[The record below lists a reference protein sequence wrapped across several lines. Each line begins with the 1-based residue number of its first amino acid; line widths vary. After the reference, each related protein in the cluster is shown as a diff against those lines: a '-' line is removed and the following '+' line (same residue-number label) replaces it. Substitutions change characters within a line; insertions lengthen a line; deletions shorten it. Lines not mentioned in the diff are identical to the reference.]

1 KFIFI
6 KGVQGISSRVEKNLM
21 IHSLRE
27 SSVMH
32 ILEDG
37 ICEEFGDPPKLVIYL
52 NRFVMEGLGGI
63 RLEGFKNLRKEIIN
77 GNG

>member
-1 KFIFI
+1 MKFIFI
-6 KGVQGISSRVEKNLM
+6 KGVKGISSRVEKNLM

-37 ICEEFGDPPKLVIYL
+37 ICEESGDPPKLVVYL
-52 NRFVMEGLGGI
+52 DSVVMKGLGGI
-63 RLEGFKNLRKEIIN
+63 ADASRRILKGE
-77 GNG
+77 

>member
-1 KFIFI
+1 
-6 KGVQGISSRVEKNLM
+6 M

-63 RLEGFKNLRKEIIN
+63 TKASLRLNLKGRANMRNISENSEYKYGGE
-77 GNG
+77 